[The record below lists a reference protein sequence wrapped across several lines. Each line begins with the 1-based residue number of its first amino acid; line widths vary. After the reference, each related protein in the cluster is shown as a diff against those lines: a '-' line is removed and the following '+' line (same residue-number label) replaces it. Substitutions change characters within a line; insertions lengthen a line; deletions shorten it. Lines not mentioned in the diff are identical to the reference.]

1 MVTGNPKVGDY
12 LFMDVFSIIS
22 HGDVMGNNIV
32 IGPAAVITGDCI
44 IGDNVTFGVNS
55 ALVPGTRIGS
65 NTEIAVKTFP
75 GGNIPQNSRILSKP
89 GKNFGKGLNK
99 NFKK

>member
-1 MVTGNPKVGDY
+1 
-12 LFMDVFSIIS
+12 
-22 HGDVMGNNIV
+22 MGNNIV

-65 NTEIAVKTFP
+65 NTEIAVKRFRDGIFP
-75 GGNIPQNSRILSKP
+75 KTVE
-89 GKNFGKGLNK
+89 F
-99 NFKK
+99 